1 MGLFSMKL
9 FHKSGSKADKSAESV
24 LENYNVI
31 AEQLGL
37 TAECR
42 EIIAD
47 PRAYYNAHQDSYDER
62 GIGSGSNIGTVIWI
76 GIVNEMLLSH
86 KACEFDYK
94 EELDDFAAAME
105 DIMPS
110 SLSTP
115 LETLDEDD
123 DITAWAEQLTDAWS
137 DRGYALAAFDIYSDS
152 YVIFVCRREILPTLS
167 AAADKTGH
175 RIALAQDM

>member
-24 LENYNVI
+24 SENYNVI

-47 PRAYYNAHQDSYDER
+47 PWAYYNAHQDSYDER
-62 GIGSGSNIGTVIWI
+62 VIGSDSDIGTVIWI

-115 LETLDEDD
+115 EDD
-123 DITAWAEQLTDAWS
+123 DITAWAEQLTNAWS
-137 DRGYALAAFDIYSDS
+137 DRGYALAVFDIYSDS
-152 YVIFVCRREILPTLS
+152 YVIFVCRREIPPTLS
-167 AAADKTGH
+167 AAADKTGY